1 MKIKKNSQDRCL
13 KLLSSEHSQWKGYL
27 FFDVKLPVRLEVD
40 GAFDLVDGVEPSLFF
55 ILLPVLLLLAL
66 ELELLLELELFEVDQ
81 LPVLPVLLELEFELL
96 ELGLLV
102 LLLELL
108 LVLPELVL
116 GLVELELLPEL
127 PLAAGVLLG
136 VSAPFVV
143 NEPVRSLVVGF
154 FSSSFAGVVEV
165 VDLLGLLVE

>member
-55 ILLPVLLLLAL
+55 ILLPVLLLLA
-66 ELELLLELELFEVDQ
+66 LELELFEVDQ